1 MACLICGPLV
11 AVAVGAAV
19 GTVSVAI
26 EVDKVVAGVKVPFL
40 P

>member
-1 MACLICGPLV
+1 V
-11 AVAVGAAV
+11 AVAVGAAA
-19 GTVSVAI
+19 GPVSGAI